1 MLEHAG
7 VHTGRVDA
15 VNNGGL
21 LVRFGA
27 LQAFLPLS
35 QLDPARLAAEG
46 GEEEPGSPASRV

>member
-21 LVRFGA
+21 LLRFGA

-35 QLDPARLAAEG
+35 QLDPARLVADG
-46 GEEEPGSPASRV
+46 GEEKRGSSPCRV